1 MRIAICALG
10 LAVAACSA
18 VPEPVSVASPQ
29 AYVLWPKM
37 QERRAIFYSHAE
49 LFLADPGSG
58 ESRGWYN
65 QTVAMLG
72 REDLK
77 SLTPPD
83 ASWFP
88 KFDCVAGDENAADEV
103 IKRAADHTIVILNED
118 HSESRHRLFIADVIG
133 RLRQE
138 GFTHYAAEALWPGA
152 ADRPGSETLDADGWY
167 AHDPVL
173 ARLLE
178 DVRASGMT
186 LVEYEQRADQR
197 LPDDAPMEDSIAA
210 REAAQVSNLVEA
222 VLGTAPDTK
231 IIIHVGH
238 GHVQEVPP
246 EIGHKWMAARLKET
260 TGIDPLTVEATAC
273 TLGGTGPATVREM
286 SRGSDVQ
293 PFWTDIVVR
302 FPELT
307 FTDNRPDYR
316 RTEGMQDIPIPTS
329 LLPEDRS
336 VIIEARRAGDSDEK
350 VPIDRLFLR
359 VGETI
364 PLILP
369 PGAYSIA
376 AFDDT
381 GLVAGPVAVSVAP

>member
-1 MRIAICALG
+1 M
-10 LAVAACSA
+10 
-18 VPEPVSVASPQ
+18 
-29 AYVLWPKM
+29 
-37 QERRAIFYSHAE
+37 FYSRAE

-65 QTVAMLG
+65 QTIAMLG

-88 KFDCVAGDENAADEV
+88 KFDCVTGTGNAVDEITTLAAE
-103 IKRAADHTIVILNED
+103 HTIVILNED
-118 HSESRHRLFIADVIG
+118 HSEPRHRLFIAEVIG

-152 ADRPGSETLDADGWY
+152 ADRPGTVTLDADGWY

-246 EIGHKWMAARLKET
+246 EVGHKWMAARLKET
-260 TGIDPLTVEATAC
+260 TGIDPLTVEATVC
-273 TLGGTGPATVREM
+273 VPGGTGPATVREM
-286 SRGSDVQ
+286 SRGGDVQ
-293 PFWTDIVVR
+293 AFWTDVIVR
-302 FPELT
+302 FPEVT

-316 RTEGMQDIPIPTS
+316 RTEGMQDVPVPAS
-329 LLPEDRS
+329 LLLEDRS
-336 VIIEARRAGDSDEK
+336 VIIEARRVGDSDEV
-350 VPIDRLFLR
+350 VPIDRLLLR
-359 VGETI
+359 PGEDI

-369 PGAYSIA
+369 PGDYVVA
-376 AFDDT
+376 AFDGQ
-381 GLVAGPVAVSVAP
+381 GLAAGPVELTVAP